1 MSMQRLN
8 PIPNCYESYCD
19 VQDGEA
25 YTTKGEL
32 VGWIEWR
39 SAGNRARSVA
49 AEEHDHQGAWGR
61 HCDQAAAHA
70 GATSFDKKNPIT
82 I

>member
-8 PIPNCYESYCD
+8 LIPNCYESCCD
-19 VQDGEA
+19 AQDGEA

-49 AEEHDHQGAWGR
+49 AEEHDHQGAWG
-61 HCDQAAAHA
+61 
-70 GATSFDKKNPIT
+70 SPL
-82 I
+82 

>member
-8 PIPNCYESYCD
+8 LIPNCYESCCD
-19 VQDGEA
+19 AQDGEA

-39 SAGNRARSVA
+39 SAGNRARSEA
-49 AEEHDHQGAWGR
+49 AEEHDHQVVDEQRTGA
-61 HCDQAAAHA
+61 DM
-70 GATSFDKKNPIT
+70 DNI
-82 I
+82 